1 MSAGRSLPPR
11 APAVRMPVSLPLI
24 GGGGVR
30 PGVDLSDNARLREL
44 LESERDAGLRE
55 QDGRG
60 AETRQ
65 DQAGEP

>member
-1 MSAGRSLPPR
+1 M
-11 APAVRMPVSLPLI
+11 PASLPLI